1 MQKDLTIGILNA
13 TYGSLLTDRQ
23 REIITQYY
31 DYDLSLMEISQNLGI
46 SRQAVLDAIKKGGD
60 QLLAFESALNIVE
73 RKSESAKI
81 LSEILEKLQSG
92 NTDEAIVL
100 TESLILKNQE

>member
-60 QLLAFESALNIVE
+60 QLRDFELNLRMVEKKIQSAE
-73 RKSESAKI
+73 I
-81 LSEILEKLQSG
+81 LSKLMTSLQSG
-92 NTDEAIVL
+92 NTDEAIAL

>member
-60 QLLAFESALNIVE
+60 QLRDFELNLRMVEKKMQSAE
-73 RKSESAKI
+73 I
-81 LSEILEKLQSG
+81 LSKLMTSLQSG
-92 NTDEAIVL
+92 NTDEAIAL